1 VAIRPEEI
9 TSILERELEAY
20 ERKIEEVGVGT
31 VLQVGDGIARI
42 YGLQDCMVQEMLEF
56 LDDRGDP
63 ITDTDGNVIRAIA
76 LNLDEDNVGA
86 VILGPDTG
94 IREGTT
100 VRRTGKVISIPVGP
114 AMVGRVVNAVGDPL
128 DGKGPIVAE
137 DRRYIET
144 RAPGV
149 IERQPVS
156 EPLQTGLKAIDS
168 MVPIGRGQR
177 ELIIG
182 DRGTGKT
189 AVAIDTIINQ
199 KGTGVICVYVAIG
212 QKQSTVAQV
221 VRTLQQRGALDY
233 TIIVSATAS
242 DPAPMQYLAPYAGV
256 TIGEF
261 FRDQGGHVL
270 CVYDDLSKHAV
281 AYRQVSLL
289 LRRPPGRE
297 AFPGDVFYLHSR
309 LLERAAKLRED
320 WIIVPK
326 GSGPGVKTGV
336 GGEVYLGSHGRKKAE
351 KALADMPGA
360 ENLEVRKVPG
370 TGGSLTALPIIETQ
384 AGDISAYIPTNVIS
398 ITDGQIFLESDLFFS
413 GIRPAINVGTSVSR
427 VGGSAQ
433 VKALRAVSGRLRLDL
448 AQYREVQAFAQ
459 FASDLD
465 RATQAQLH
473 RGMRMV
479 QLLVQSQYEPMPV
492 ERQVISILAGNGGY
506 LDNIEV
512 TEVQRFEREMH
523 AFLEEHYPEIGEE
536 LRKTKELPED
546 LQKQITKALDRFS
559 EHFASS
565 SQS

>member
-9 TSILERELEAY
+9 TSILERELEAF

-31 VLQVGDGIARI
+31 VLQVGDGIARV

-56 LDDRGDP
+56 LDERGDP
-63 ITDTDGNVIRAIA
+63 ITDTDGNIIRGIA
-76 LNLDEDNVGA
+76 LNLDEDNVGT

-128 DGKGPIVAE
+128 DGKGPIVAA
-137 DRRYIET
+137 DRCYLET

-149 IERQPVS
+149 IERQPVY

-189 AVAIDTIINQ
+189 AIAIDTIINQ
-199 KGTGVICVYVAIG
+199 KGTGVVCVYVAIG

-221 VRTLQQRGALDY
+221 VRTLQQHGALDY
-233 TIIVSATAS
+233 TIVVAATAS

-256 TIGEF
+256 SIGEH

-309 LLERAAKLRED
+309 LLERAAKVRED
-320 WIIVPK
+320 YVIVRRSAPADAAA
-326 GSGPGVKTGV
+326 GAADR
-336 GGEVYLGSHGRKKAE
+336 VYLGPRGKKEAE
-351 KALADMPGA
+351 AAVASMRDGADY
-360 ENLEVRKVPG
+360 EVRRIPN

-433 VKALRAVSGRLRLDL
+433 VRALRTVSGRLRLDL

-479 QLLVQSQYEPMPV
+479 QLLVQPQYQPMPV
-492 ERQVISILAGNGGY
+492 EQQVVSIFAGNGGY
-506 LDNIEV
+506 LDKVET

-523 AFLEEHYPEIGEE
+523 AYLIEHHPEIGEQI
-536 LRKTKELPED
+536 RKTKLLTDD
-546 LQKQITKALDRFS
+546 LQATLTRALDQ
-559 EHFASS
+559 FAA
-565 SQS
+565 QFK